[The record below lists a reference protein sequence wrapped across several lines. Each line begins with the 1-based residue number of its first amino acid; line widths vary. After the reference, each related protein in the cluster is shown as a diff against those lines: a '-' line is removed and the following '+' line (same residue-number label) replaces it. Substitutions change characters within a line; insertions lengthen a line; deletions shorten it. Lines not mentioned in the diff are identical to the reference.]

1 MDEDDRELLER
12 IQREDGEGFG
22 VLFDRTHRWL
32 LQCVIVP
39 RVGQS
44 EAEDVLSET
53 FRAALGSIGSFEW
66 RGIGL
71 LHWLAAIARRKCQE
85 HRRALARAP
94 EPLGDLLDDV
104 EIADEAP
111 TADAEML
118 RREVLE
124 HTRDR
129 VERTLGALHERY
141 DLALRLR
148 LLEERPRAACAEVL
162 GVSVET
168 FDVLLH
174 RATKAFAKEWRR
186 P

>member
-1 MDEDDRELLER
+1 MDDDDRELLER
-12 IQREDGEGFG
+12 IQRGDGEGFG

-39 RVGQS
+39 RVGQAD
-44 EAEDVLSET
+44 AEDVLSET

-71 LHWLAAIARRKCQE
+71 LHWLAAIARRKSQE
-85 HRRALARAP
+85 HSRSLSRAHQS
-94 EPLGDLLDDV
+94 LGDLLEDV
-104 EIADEAP
+104 ELADDAP

-118 RREVLE
+118 RREALE
-124 HTRDR
+124 RTRQR
-129 VERTLGALHERY
+129 VERTLGTIHERY
-141 DLALRLR
+141 ARALRLR
-148 LLEERPRAACAEVL
+148 LLEERPRAACAEAL
-162 GVSVET
+162 GVTLET